1 MINVFKYNGIYYN
14 IILNIV
20 TQNRRFPMKCFQFQ
34 AKGGN
39 RIDSGCINQD
49 KSNDDKNSANCM
61 LSL

>member
-1 MINVFKYNGIYYN
+1 
-14 IILNIV
+14 
-20 TQNRRFPMKCFQFQ
+20 MKCSQFQ

-39 RIDSGCINQD
+39 RIDFGCVNQD